1 VSDAPHPQRVTV
13 MGLGLFGGGV
23 AAARHFARRG
33 ARVTVTDLRGP
44 AELARALEQLEG
56 LDLRL
61 VLGEHRQADFEEAQL
76 VVANPAVRPDNPFLE
91 QARRAGARVTSEVAL
106 FLDAC
111 PAEVVAISGTQGK
124 SSTCHLL
131 SQLLEQGER
140 RVHLGGNIGRP
151 LLDQLETIGADDLC
165 VLELSS
171 YQLESLPEAWTRG
184 RPGSP
189 VVAAA
194 LVNVLEDHLER
205 HGDRAAYA
213 RAKLRMAELVRPGG
227 LLVLPEDPLPVPFEA
242 PTDLRVER
250 RGPGGLRVEGGH
262 FRAGDVELGPASA
275 VPWTAPFQ
283 LDNVALAAGLALRVG
298 LAPEALRAGLSTLR
312 GLPHRLDPV
321 GHLGDRMLWDNGVST
336 TPDTTLSAL
345 EALEAGVVLLVG
357 GQPKELGLEPLI
369 RACRAREARVVVFG
383 AAAEPWSEAF
393 RGEGVPTETA
403 AGPREALD
411 QALELEGNALLFSPA
426 CASFDAYPNFRARAE
441 ELLDHARSLGIT
453 PLEVTRKRATGHE

>member
-1 VSDAPHPQRVTV
+1 

-33 ARVTVTDLRGP
+33 ARVTVTDLRG
-44 AELARALEQLEG
+44 ASELTRALEELEG

-61 VLGEHRQADFEEAQL
+61 VLGEHRRADFEEAQL

-91 QARRAGARVTSEVAL
+91 EARRAGARITSEVAL

-131 SQLLEQGER
+131 AQLLERGAR

-171 YQLESLPEAWTRG
+171 YQLETLPEAWTRG
-184 RPGSP
+184 RAGSP

-227 LLVLPEDPLPVPFEA
+227 LLVLPEGPLPVPFEA
-242 PTDLRVER
+242 PADLRVER
-250 RGPGGLRVEGGH
+250 RGHGGLRVEGGH
-262 FRAGDVELGPASA
+262 FRAGDLQLGPTSA

-283 LDNVALAAGLALRVG
+283 LDNVSLAAGLALRIG

-321 GHLGDRMLWDNGVST
+321 GLLGDRVLWDNGVST
-336 TPDTTLSAL
+336 TPDSTLSAL
-345 EALEAGVVLLVG
+345 EALGPGVVLLVG
-357 GQPKELGLEPLI
+357 GHAKELGLEPLI
-369 RACRAREARVVVFG
+369 RACRTRETRVVVFG

-393 RGEGVPTETA
+393 RGGGVPAETA
-403 AGPREALD
+403 ADPQEALD
-411 QALELEGNALLFSPA
+411 RALTLEGSALLFSPA

-441 ELLDHARSLGIT
+441 ELLDHARSRGLK
-453 PLEVTRKRATGHE
+453 PLEGTRVRAAEA